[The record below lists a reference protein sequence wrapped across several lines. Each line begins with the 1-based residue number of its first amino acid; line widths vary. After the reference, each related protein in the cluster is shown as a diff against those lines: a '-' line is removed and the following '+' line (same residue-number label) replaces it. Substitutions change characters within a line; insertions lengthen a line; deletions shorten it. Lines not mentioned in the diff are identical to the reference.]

1 MPTCS
6 KELNLTRIVIL
17 AVLMFGCA
25 YGQSTCVNFPA
36 NFVPFASISYVTAA
50 DSAGDHLVVG
60 VPAPGTLSAI
70 AANIPLPASTNQM
83 FCDAQVQLGPGQFY
97 PNVYV
102 PTAAELSGNFSA
114 FNGLFVNAATNQPY
128 PNGQVPA
135 GQLGNVFAWRIGP
148 AQVVSANQGW
158 SPTGSMAEARE
169 GHASVLLPSGKVLM
183 VGGYSTTGD
192 VLIGELYNPA
202 TGAFASAGKMLD
214 DHGFA
219 PTATL
224 LNNGKVLIV
233 GGASNPS
240 AAELYDPVS
249 GQFTSAGQPV
259 YPHGNISTATLL
271 NDGRVLVVGG
281 LAQPGSPPGAG
292 SNSGAETYDPTTG
305 TFTRAGAMTA
315 NRNGHTATLLADGR
329 VLVAGG
335 EALFGGDPF
344 DSAEIF
350 DPSTGTFSPTG
361 FMTEARSQQYAV
373 LLSNGKVLVGG
384 GFASIMTSAELF
396 DPATGLFAQT
406 GSMTSG
412 ARSTALAKLLSSGQV
427 LVAGGKDSNSRATNS
442 AELYNPATGTFVA
455 TGSMGAPRDQFTETQ
470 LLDGQVLVTGGDM
483 AICCSTPISSAEI
496 YTPVTE
502 GLVTSQTGLT
512 FRIASGSATPPA
524 QTIAVLSN
532 TATIP
537 WTLSTHTYQGG
548 NWLSVT
554 PTSGSSA
561 PGATPVTL
569 TITASPSGLAA
580 QDYYAAI
587 TLTPTDGVHPPI
599 SIAIVLSIVPPG
611 TAAEP
616 AVTPSGLLFLGTPGA
631 TLKPQSFTISNLT
644 STAITFNAVATST
657 PTWFTSTPISGTI
670 PAAQSSS
677 ITVTPSTASLT
688 SGVYPGSIKLLF
700 ADGSTQTIDLLLVIS
715 STAGTANARPSASP
729 ASAATSKATAAC
741 TASKLLPV
749 FTTIGIGFD
758 APAAWPTPLAVQVVD
773 DCGNGFNTGSV
784 IVSFSDGDAP
794 INLLS
799 IGNGNWTGTWTPLR
813 SSTGFSVRA
822 DAQALPLT
830 GTVQVSGQVFSNPS
844 VPVISPGGA
853 VSSGDFA
860 SSPALGLLVSIFG
873 SGLADGSLGDTGVPL
888 MDQLGSTSVT
898 LSGRSLP
905 LLYVSA
911 NQVNVAIPYDVTVNS
926 AQQLVVERGNA
937 VSVPV
942 PLAVFSSEPTILTA
956 TGSGSGQGLI
966 FWVDAKGN
974 SGEAVAATPAT
985 AGDVL
990 VIYAV
995 GLGAVTPAISVENG
1009 APSTT
1014 LIQTE
1019 TPVTVTIGGVTAT
1032 SVPFA
1037 GLTPG
1042 YVGLYQVNVV
1052 MPSGVTP
1059 GSQVPVTISIGGKS
1073 NQGSVYMA
1081 VK

>member
-1 MPTCS
+1 MTTPPTQI
-6 KELNLTRIVIL
+6 LTRIVIL
-17 AVLMFGCA
+17 GAIIVTRVCA
-25 YGQSTCVNFPA
+25 QTTCLNFPA
-36 NFVPFASISYVTAA
+36 NFIPFSSILYVTAA

-70 AANIPLPASTNQM
+70 SANIPLPATTNQM

-102 PTAAELSGNFSA
+102 PTTAELSGNFNA
-114 FNGLFVNAATNQPY
+114 FSGLLLNTNGQPF
-128 PNGQVPA
+128 PNGVIPLSLQ
-135 GQLGNVFAWRIGP
+135 GNVFAWRIGP
-148 AQVVSANQGW
+148 AQVTSANQGW
-158 SPTGSMAEARE
+158 SPTGSMAEGRSGQA
-169 GHASVLLPSGKVLM
+169 AVLLPTGKVWIT
-183 VGGYSTTGD
+183 GGSSD
-192 VLIGELYNPA
+192 NSVELYDPA
-202 TGAFASAGKMLD
+202 TGTFSAAGQTLFY
-214 DHGFA
+214 HGGFV
-219 PTATL
+219 TATL
-224 LNNGKVLIV
+224 LNNGRVLIE
-233 GGASNPS
+233 GGDVTPS
-240 AAELYDPVS
+240 STELYDPVS
-249 GQFTSAGQPV
+249 GQFLPTGSTIQ
-259 YPHGNISTATLL
+259 PHGFFQTATLL
-271 NDGRVLVVGG
+271 NDGRVLIVGG
-281 LAQPGSPPGAG
+281 LTSAGAG
-292 SNSGAETYDPTTG
+292 PVPSTYMNAGAEIYDPMTG
-305 TFTRAGAMTA
+305 TFSAAGPMAV
-315 NRNGHTATLLADGR
+315 NRNAHTATLLADGR
-329 VLVAGG
+329 VLIAGG
-335 EALFGGDPF
+335 ESGGDGSLAF

-350 DPSTGTFSPTG
+350 DPSSGKFSPAG
-361 FMTEARSQQYAV
+361 SMQEARARFSAA
-373 LLSNGKVLVGG
+373 LLSNGKVLVAGDD
-384 GFASIMTSAELF
+384 ASAELF
-396 DPATGLFAQT
+396 DPATNSFEFT
-406 GSMTSG
+406 GSMSAWRTQAG
-412 ARSTALAKLLSSGQV
+412 VALLSSGEALIASGFSYLTGQGV
-427 LVAGGKDSNSRATNS
+427 TS
-442 AELYNPATGTFVA
+442 AELYNPATGTFSL
-455 TGSMGAPRDQFTETQ
+455 TGSLSTSRTTSAAT
-470 LLDGQVLVTGGDM
+470 LLPDGRVLVTGGYTGV
-483 AICCSTPISSAEI
+483 CCSVIQSSAEI
-496 YTPVTE
+496 YTPVVQ
-502 GLVTSQTGLT
+502 GLVTSQAGLT

-677 ITVTPSTASLT
+677 ITVTPSTASLIA
-688 SGVYPGSIKLLF
+688 GVYPGSIKLLF